1 MKRHIT
7 GGPFRTG
14 EVFEI
19 APDGFLISSD
29 EAADAVRFFASDL
42 KIFISRNVLASVD
55 VALV

>member
-1 MKRHIT
+1 M
-7 GGPFRTG
+7 
-14 EVFEI
+14 FEI

-29 EAADAVRFFASDL
+29 EAADAVRVFASDL